1 MSYSNKS
8 DSDIINWNN
17 DSDLPFSG
25 LKDIN
30 TSDILDPTAVIK
42 EDLIHTKSKLQRTN
56 NRLQSTS
63 KELRRINDMKNSTAK
78 LYNELLMEHELL
90 KFNEDKARDYGRVIQ
105 NRWWEELWLRIDAE
119 RESQEVNKK
128 LAQLERDHN
137 QATLHHKNQE
147 TTISSLQAE
156 LKKKELHQK
165 NQDSTITSLQG
176 EIKQMENTVKQ
187 HKANSLKEKQQIK
200 NLQQE
205 NRQLSNNLQ
214 RSKSQFHQQATGKK
228 TFNSR

>member
-8 DSDIINWNN
+8 DSDIINRNN

-78 LYNELLMEHELL
+78 LYNELLMEHKLL
-90 KFNEDKARDYGRVIQ
+90 KFNEDKAREYGRVIQ

-119 RESQEVNKK
+119 RYPAAILHYCN
-128 LAQLERDHN
+128 DHVLLVLN
-137 QATLHHKNQE
+137 E
-147 TTISSLQAE
+147 
-156 LKKKELHQK
+156 
-165 NQDSTITSLQG
+165 
-176 EIKQMENTVKQ
+176 
-187 HKANSLKEKQQIK
+187 
-200 NLQQE
+200 
-205 NRQLSNNLQ
+205 
-214 RSKSQFHQQATGKK
+214 FHSHKK
-228 TFNSR
+228 TECWILKF